1 MNTMDLSKVSTRE
14 LVEELA
20 QREAVERFIAE
31 PYQTYKITVGENET
45 DDTGPAVI
53 LRIWD

>member
-1 MNTMDLSKVSTRE
+1 MDLSKVSTRE